1 MTNDALTMKKKDES
15 AWRSPWIRF
24 CIGLLLTVVVVNVSF
39 VVISATTNPGLVTE
53 EYYRYGMQQN
63 RIDKMYR
70 KQLDRGWQVEM
81 VIPAKIDPGTAF
93 NVRVKAMDKQG
104 TPISGAR
111 SELVAYRPSDADQDA
126 TIELQETSKGI
137 YAASLNLPDIGIWDI
152 NLLFESEGEKHSLRQ
167 RIYVGSESDSKG
179 NHSTLDNIVNWLTD

>member
-1 MTNDALTMKKKDES
+1 MTTDSQTHIKKDGS
-15 AWRSPWIRF
+15 GWGSPWVRF
-24 CIGLLLTVVVVNVSF
+24 CIGILLTVVVINLGF
-39 VVISATTNPGLVTE
+39 VIVSATSNPGLVTE
-53 EYYRYGMQQN
+53 EYYRYGIQQN

-81 VIPAKIDPGTAF
+81 TLPAKIEPHTAF
-93 NVRVKAMDKQG
+93 DVKVTAMDKQG

-126 TIELQETSKGI
+126 TIELREVSKGN
-137 YAASLNLPDIGIWDI
+137 YAASLNLPSIGIWDI

-167 RIYVGSESDSKG
+167 RIHVGSESDSKG
-179 NHSTLDNIVNWLTD
+179 NHSTLDNIVNWLAD